1 MSIFNFAGGS
11 TTVSLL
17 AAASCANTAA
27 ATGTGVDLIDYDAP
41 IIITQ
46 NHGVSTGTLDGK
58 IQDSADNSS
67 FADISVSGV
76 TATFTQSTTTA
87 DVKSLVINPKTV
99 RRYIR
104 YLGTVGTGP
113 QVVGVTMVGIKKTV

>member
-1 MSIFNFAGGS
+1 MSQFNFPGNS

-17 AAASCANTAA
+17 NAVSAANTAA
-27 ATGTGVDLIDYDAP
+27 ATGTGVDLLDYEGP
-41 IIITQ
+41 VVIVQ
-46 NHGVSTGTLDGK
+46 NHGISTGTLDGK

-67 FADISVSGV
+67 FADVAGL
-76 TATFTQSTTTA
+76 TFTQSTTTV
-87 DVKSLVINPKTV
+87 DVKSLVVQSKQV

-113 QVVGVTMVGIKKTV
+113 QVVSVSMTGVKKYV